1 MGALLPVVGAVL
13 EELVLLLR
21 GLRNQISSS
30 AHSGVVRGHIELF
43 RHLVLSLVV
52 TRSRQ
57 DLSHTRSSKER
68 LDYWQVR
75 RRTS

>member
-30 AHSGVVRGHIELF
+30 AHSSVVRRHVEF
-43 RHLVLSLVV
+43 RALGSSTSRRREVV
-52 TRSRQ
+52 G
-57 DLSHTRSSKER
+57 DLGHTRSSKGETR
-68 LDYWQVR
+68 LLAGEAQN
-75 RRTS
+75 